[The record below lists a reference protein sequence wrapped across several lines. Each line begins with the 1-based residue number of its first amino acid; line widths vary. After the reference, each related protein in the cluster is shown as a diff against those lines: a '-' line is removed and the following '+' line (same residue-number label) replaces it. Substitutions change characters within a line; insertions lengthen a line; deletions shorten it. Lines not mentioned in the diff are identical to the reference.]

1 MKTVAAAPELASLR
15 YEAAEAALSETANV
29 SQQPPKEQILIV
41 DAFGYAPP
49 PPDPSAEA
57 LDALLGEA
65 VALAARDAI
74 IDALAEPKHNA
85 PPKLRRPPPT
95 AFVDPLA
102 AARAAAADAA
112 AAADERLDQ
121 LDGFSDEGGDDDDT
135 VSNDPEKEPEDFTA
149 EAAAADAAAA
159 DARHAATP
167 TKPKTPQQLRQERR
181 KRRPPSALVE
191 LERPPPRSTPK
202 PEVLKRR
209 ASSVGSAGGFSE
221 DEADAA
227 PPQVPPPFDD
237 EAALAALAVETR
249 EGALV
254 ETARMCLLP
263 SHQILVRRRQPSTA
277 PEQAVTLEAA
287 RALAAQRRLARQIVP
302 PPPPAGVNAGD
313 RAGHVQELILDSRGD
328 DVEAALAMLI
338 ERKSDDARQVCVLVC
353 CALRA
358 GALTRS
364 LVSSL
369 EAWLRS
375 APPTAQSGAVATAVL
390 QARCAGLKALGGAR
404 LCFVDETA
412 ESSDDEPLGELAEA
426 CDWAAFE
433 ETGGLFELAFP
444 GASDDADGWQ
454 WDEAAVLTL
463 VGRHATCL
471 RYDAALEA
479 VARRD
484 FRRAADAVLRAAH
497 RDGAVAAACRALDAL
512 LDSGASP
519 QRVLAPRDDLASP
532 RAPLVLAFLRADT
545 LARRGAL
552 VDGVPNS
559 LRSLLPVDDVRVP
572 DDVLERPRWRPW
584 DDGVEAWLAAPT
596 GD

>member
-1 MKTVAAAPELASLR
+1 MPAAHTELASLR
-15 YEAAEAALSETANV
+15 FEAAETLSA
-29 SQQPPKEQILIV
+29 QPPLKEQILVV
-41 DAFGYAPP
+41 DAWGYDATP

-57 LDALLGEA
+57 ADTLLGEA

-74 IDALAEPKHNA
+74 IDALAEPKRSA
-85 PPKLRRPPPT
+85 PPPLRRPPPT

-102 AARAAAADAA
+102 AARTAAADAA
-112 AAADERLDQ
+112 AAADERLDA
-121 LDGFSDEGGDDDDT
+121 LDGFSDEGGDDDVT
-135 VSNDPEKEPEDFTA
+135 ASEEEPEDH
-149 EAAAADAAAA
+149 AAAATASAAAAA

-181 KRRPPSALVE
+181 RRRPPSTLVE
-191 LERPPPRSTPK
+191 LERPPPRSVPK

-237 EAALAALAVETR
+237 EAALAALAVDTR

-263 SHQILVRRRQPSTA
+263 SHQILVRRRQPSAA
-277 PEQAVTLEAA
+277 PEQSVTIAAA
-287 RALAAQRRLARQIVP
+287 RALAAQRRLARQIVLP
-302 PPPPAGVNAGD
+302 QPPAGPAAGD

-328 DVEAALAMLI
+328 DIEAALVLLV
-338 ERKSDDARQVCVLVC
+338 ERESDDARQVCVLVC

-369 EAWLRS
+369 EAWLQS

-390 QARCAGLKALGGAR
+390 QARCAGLNALGGAR
-404 LCFVDETA
+404 LCFVDEAA
-412 ESSDDEPLGELAEA
+412 ESSDDEPQGELVEA

-433 ETGGLFELAFP
+433 ETGGLFELTFP
-444 GASDDADGWQ
+444 GASDDADGWR
-454 WDEAAVLTL
+454 WDEAAVLTF
-463 VGRHATCL
+463 VQRHATCL
-471 RYDAALEA
+471 CYDAALEA
-479 VARRD
+479 VAQRD

-519 QRVLAPRDDLASP
+519 QRVLTPRDDLSSP
-532 RAPLVLAFLRADT
+532 RAPLVLAFLRADA

-552 VDGVPNS
+552 VDGVPSS
-559 LRSLLPVDDVRVP
+559 LRSLLPVDDMRVP